1 MNYHKLKR
9 KYWYPISV
17 SIELRLRR
25 IRIWIDRLY
34 RKYWPVLLTGF
45 IMLWLSIGFVQVLR
59 DYFFI
64 GNYAHFEA
72 LSSDYYNHWNTEGSP
87 GQEPPKQ

>member
-1 MNYHKLKR
+1 
-9 KYWYPISV
+9 
-17 SIELRLRR
+17 
-25 IRIWIDRLY
+25 
-34 RKYWPVLLTGF
+34 
-45 IMLWLSIGFVQVLR
+45 MLWLSIGFVQVLR